1 MRLFEGMLTKRFLQ
15 TEEVVF
21 KPSSPRELLE
31 IVNYLRE
38 KMGLSTGSRFSFSR
52 SLRDGFIVRDGGVID
67 NGPGADGLAFKSD
80 RYFAETKNLIPGYID
95 PVSAQFNAL
104 SQKVDVL
111 QKKIDDLEERS
122 RPKTDAVKKVI
133 IQ

>member
-1 MRLFEGMLTKRFLQ
+1 MKLFEGMLTKRFLRA
-15 TEEVVF
+15 EEVVF

-31 IVNYLRE
+31 IVSYLRE
-38 KMGLSTGSRFSFSR
+38 KMGLSLDSGFSFSR
-52 SLRDGFIVRDGGVID
+52 SLRDGFIVRNGGVID
-67 NGPGADGLAFKSD
+67 NGPGTDGLAFKSG
-80 RYFAETKNLIPGYID
+80 RYFAEAKNLIPGYVD

-122 RPKTDAVKKVI
+122 RPKTGVVKTVI